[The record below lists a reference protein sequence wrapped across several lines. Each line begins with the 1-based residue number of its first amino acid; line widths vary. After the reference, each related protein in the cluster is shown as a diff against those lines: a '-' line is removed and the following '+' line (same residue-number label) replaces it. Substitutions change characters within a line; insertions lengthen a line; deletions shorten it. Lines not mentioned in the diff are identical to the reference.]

1 MHNST
6 DNNSSEWL
14 EDLIEDTRS
23 GLASYVRSIVAT
35 PDDVPGVM
43 QDAYLKVFLA
53 LRDDHTG
60 SHKPVALLYRTARN
74 TAISRLRHQKVVR
87 ESVTA
92 IAVAE
97 ELRAEPSTAE
107 QAINESEKLDE
118 LILVVNH
125 LPPKCRDVF
134 VLRWI
139 HGLSQRAIGE
149 RLGITV
155 STVEKHLA
163 KGLRR
168 CKKELNRNDGRD
180 ASQQDSRCRPLSR
193 EAAS

>member
-1 MHNST
+1 VHNSNN
-6 DNNSSEWL
+6 NNSNEWL
-14 EDLIEDTRS
+14 DELIEDTEV
-23 GLASYVRSIVAT
+23 GLASYVRRIVNS

-60 SHKPVALLYRTARN
+60 AHKPVALLYRTARN

-87 ESVTA
+87 HSVTA

-97 ELRAEPSTAE
+97 ELRAEPTTAE
-107 QAINESEKLDE
+107 QAINESEKLDQ
-118 LILVVNH
+118 LMLVVNH

-155 STVEKHLA
+155 STIEKHLA
-163 KGLRR
+163 KGLRFCR
-168 CKKELNRNDGRD
+168 KELSRNDAGD
-180 ASQQDSRCRPLSR
+180 SLQQDSGCGSLSK